1 MIVSDTHQFIFH
13 HVPKTGGTS
22 ITVALAQY
30 CNRWEGA
37 LPEETHGWQVKLHR
51 IGMHT
56 VLREVEVIPS
66 YFSFAFV
73 RNPFDVVAS
82 AWDREVYKSFDEFLE
97 KRILTGIEICGRR
110 SQYEHLSSE
119 DGTLLVDFV
128 GRFENLAADFYKV
141 INAIEVPLMMLPK
154 RNMRKEGKDQD
165 YRKYYTA
172 SSRKIIEKIFEKDLK
187 HFGYGY
193 ENE

>member
-22 ITVALAQY
+22 ITAALARY
-30 CNRWEGA
+30 CNLWKGT
-37 LPEETHGWQVKLHR
+37 LPEEKHGWQVEFHQR
-51 IGMHT
+51 GMHT
-56 VLREVEVIPS
+56 PLKEIEDLPD
-66 YFSFAFV
+66 YFSIAFV
-73 RNPFDVVAS
+73 RNPFEIIVS
-82 AWDREVYKSFDEFLE
+82 AWDPEQFKDFDQFIEH
-97 KRILTGIEICGRR
+97 RILTGLEICGRR
-110 SQYEHLSSE
+110 SQYEHLSSD

-128 GRFENLAADFYKV
+128 GRFENLAEDFYKV